1 MLHCAGGWLTGRS
14 MADEGDEVTLIIP
27 QLLSG
32 SHMEIKPKEE
42 NYLAAV
48 SVSMLLYPR
57 QNCSDH

>member
-1 MLHCAGGWLTGRS
+1 

-32 SHMEIKPKEE
+32 SHIEIKPKEE
-42 NYLAAV
+42 NYLEAL

-57 QNCSDH
+57 QNCSDQ